1 MQTPD
6 DPIQIASI
14 STSGLA
20 IASTFSN
27 SNLFT
32 AVSSALEDKRFN
44 TTITIPINKTNFFFL
59 YNLIKFQKYKVFLS
73 ILPNYHNI
81 YRYKDC

>member
-32 AVSSALEDKRFN
+32 AVSSALEDKYIAKTHDTDRN
-44 TTITIPINKTNFFFL
+44 TISL
-59 YNLIKFQKYKVFLS
+59 
-73 ILPNYHNI
+73 
-81 YRYKDC
+81 

>member
-44 TTITIPINKTNFFFL
+44 TTITIPINKTNF
-59 YNLIKFQKYKVFLS
+59 KFQKYKVFLS